1 VDPLSILL
9 AGHAPAS
16 RPGDGEAPLDDG
28 AGDMTGSVIEE
39 LHLIAR
45 SAARSAGVS
54 WTDAEDAAQ
63 EAFLALWRA
72 AGRGGLPSELAAC
85 RSWMRTVAFR
95 SALRRAR
102 DRSPLSLD
110 DDALAALAALAG
122 PDDEVPDLVT
132 GHEQVLSLLRGL
144 PRDEREVIALVID
157 GYRLWEIGEVL
168 RIPLAVAQRRAS
180 SARERL
186 RRAIA
191 AQAEGEEQA
200 RQPGRGSGDAELRS
214 LPPRQ
219 REVLRLS
226 REGYKPAQ
234 IAEALSLSP
243 NTVRVNLHHARK
255 RLHRN
260 RELLSPPAA

>member
-9 AGHAPAS
+9 AGRVPAS
-16 RPGDGEAPLDDG
+16 RPGDGEAPLDDRARPVTG
-28 AGDMTGSVIEE
+28 AVIEE
-39 LHLIAR
+39 LQSIAR
-45 SAARSAGVS
+45 FAARSAGVS
-54 WTDAEDAAQ
+54 WADAEDAAQ

-72 AGRGGLPSELAAC
+72 AERGGIPSEPAAC

-95 SALRRAR
+95 SALRRAP
-102 DRSPLSLD
+102 DRRVLLD
-110 DDALAALAALAG
+110 DDAVAALAAMSI
-122 PDDEVPDLVT
+122 PDEVPDLVI
-132 GHEQVLSLLRGL
+132 GHERVRSLLGGL
-144 PRDEREVIALVID
+144 PADEREVIALVID
-157 GYRLWEIGEVL
+157 GYRPREIGEVL
-168 RIPLAVAQRRAS
+168 RIPLAVAQGRAA

-200 RQPGRGSGDAELRS
+200 RQPGQGSGDAELRS

-255 RLHRN
+255 RLLRD
-260 RELLSPPAA
+260 RELLSSPAA